1 MSRRDDRDEYEPE
14 DGEGRPPVRKT
25 SVLAIT
31 SLILGASSLCLCFAT
46 GLPALICGGISL
58 IQIGSSKGQ
67 LGGMG
72 LAIGGLLLGLVGT
85 CGSTGVAGYF
95 GYNAFQTSNDQRLAL
110 NNLKQIGLAMHIYHD
125 ANNRLP
131 PAAAPAPAG
140 APNFPF
146 PPVPNPNRPAVSW
159 RVLLLPYLEQGHLF
173 NQYRMDEPWDS
184 ANNRNVLNQMPEV
197 YAAGRKKPGQ
207 TTTPYQVFVGPGTP
221 FEPGAQVTITGI
233 PDGTSNTIFVAESA
247 TEVPWTKPEDM
258 PFTLNGPLPK
268 LGNPSRNTFFVV
280 MGDSSIRIVPKAV
293 SDGALRNA
301 IDRRDGLP
309 LGPDWPR

>member
-31 SLILGASSLCLCFAT
+31 SLILGVSSLCLCLAT
-46 GLPALICGGISL
+46 GLPALICAGISL
-58 IQIGSSKGQ
+58 IQIASSKGR

-72 LAIGGLLLGLVGT
+72 LALGGLLLGLVGT
-85 CGSTGVAGYF
+85 CGSTGVVGYL
-95 GYNAFQTSNDQRLAL
+95 GYTAYQTSNEQRLAL
-110 NNLKQIGLAMHIYHD
+110 NHLKQIGLAMHAYHD
-125 ANNRLP
+125 SYNRLP
-131 PAAAPAPAG
+131 AAATPAAGG
-140 APNFPF
+140 ANFPF

-159 RVLLLPYLEQGHLF
+159 RVLMLPYLEQDNLYKM
-173 NQYRMDEPWDS
+173 YRMDEPWDS
-184 ANNRNVLNQMPEV
+184 ATNRRILDQMPEV

-221 FEPGAQVTITGI
+221 FEPGAQVSITGI

-247 TEVPWTKPEDM
+247 TEVPWTKPEDT

-268 LGNPSRNTFFVV
+268 LGNPARDRFYVV
-280 MGDSSIRIVPKAV
+280 MGDGSVRIVPKSVTDAT
-293 SDGALRNA
+293 LRKA
-301 IDRRDGLP
+301 IDRRDGMP
-309 LGPDWPR
+309 LGPDWPN